1 MRDDTHLND
10 GQRTIN
16 FLIAPTLLVSSD
28 MSPKRAGYC
37 QPYFLPS
44 GILQFCRI
52 SSVKTVIIIHPQSC
66 QEGTEIFSVRKP
78 RFGFLRKDQNLVIGA
93 VAM

>member
-1 MRDDTHLND
+1 MN
-10 GQRTIN
+10 
-16 FLIAPTLLVSSD
+16 
-28 MSPKRAGYC
+28 
-37 QPYFLPS
+37 
-44 GILQFCRI
+44 
-52 SSVKTVIIIHPQSC
+52 TVIIICPQSC